1 MLSKE
6 IFQKSLEFG
15 QTAVNALK
23 KSVSPYN
30 FVEHAKKELKEA
42 GFLQIYESDPWNLE
56 PGKKYF
62 YTRNNSC
69 IIAFNIG
76 NKFNPE
82 ESCFKIIGAH
92 TDSPS
97 LRIAP
102 NSYNPSGEI
111 ERYNVQ
117 YYGGGLWFTWLDR
130 DLSLAGKVVF
140 KDNEG
145 KLTSKIIQVE
155 EPIFFIPNC
164 PPHLKSGNE
173 RETLTINKE
182 NHLKPLIATLKVN
195 DALLDDNDEPKDNDK
210 CKDKKLGKTL
220 RKIILNEINKNS
232 EKPLIDSGEQ
242 IIDYDLVLYDS
253 QSPNLIGLNKEFLA
267 SGRLDNLGSSIPA
280 LYAMINSSKE
290 ELLAEQSSIN
300 IISLFDNEEI
310 GSLTYQGADSNFF
323 LMHLKRIFAQSL
335 NITKTPFSEDL
346 YLRFMAKSYVISADL
361 AHAYNPNY
369 SEKFQPQHQNKTQQG
384 VVLKINVNGRYS
396 TESENAAVFKE
407 LGKLCNVP
415 IQEFIVRQDSPC
427 GTTIGP
433 IISAKIGIKSVDVG
447 IAQFAMHSIR
457 EQLGIVDLYYYKTIF
472 EEFFKSYEKVKGNI
486 LKE

>member
-1 MLSKE
+1 MLTKE

-30 FVEHAKKELKEA
+30 FVEHAKKELKSS
-42 GFLQIYESDPWNLE
+42 GFTQIYESDPWNLE
-56 PGKKYF
+56 PGKKYY

-69 IIAFNIG
+69 IIAFNVG
-76 NKFNPE
+76 KKFNPE

-130 DLSLAGKVVF
+130 DLSLAGKVIF

-164 PPHLKSGNE
+164 PPHLKSSSE
-173 RETLTINKE
+173 RESLTINKE

-195 DALLDDNDEPKDNDK
+195 DILNEEKEDDKKP
-210 CKDKKLGKTL
+210 KDKKLGKTL
-220 RKIILNEINKNS
+220 RNIILKELNKDC
-232 EKPLIDSGEQ
+232 EKPIINSGEQ
-242 IIDYDLVLYDS
+242 IVDYDLVLYDS
-253 QSPNLIGLNKEFLA
+253 QAPNLIGLNKEFLA

-280 LYAMINSSKE
+280 LYAMINASKD
-290 ELLAEQSSIN
+290 ELLSEQSSIN
-300 IISLFDNEEI
+300 IIALFDNEEI
-310 GSLTYQGADSNFF
+310 GSMTYQGADSNFF
-323 LMHLKRIFAQSL
+323 LMHLKRIFSQSL
-335 NITKTPFSEDL
+335 NITKTPYSEDL
-346 YLRFMAKSYVISADL
+346 YMRFMAKSYVISADL
-361 AHAYNPNY
+361 AHAFNPNY
-369 SEKFQPQHQNKTQQG
+369 PEKFQSQHTNKMQQG

-407 LGKLCNVP
+407 LAKLCNVP

-433 IISAKIGIKSVDVG
+433 ITSAKIGIKSVDVG
-447 IAQFAMHSIR
+447 IAQLAMHSIR
-457 EQLGIVDLYYYKTIF
+457 EQLGIVDLYYYRTIF

>member
-164 PPHLKSGNE
+164 PPHLKSGTE
-173 RETLTINKE
+173 RESLTINKE
-182 NHLKPLIATLKVN
+182 HHLKPLIATLKVN
-195 DALLDDNDEPKDNDK
+195 EALMEDSDEPKDNDK
-210 CKDKKLGKTL
+210 LKDKKLGKTL
-220 RKIILNEINKNS
+220 RKIILKELNKGL
-232 EKPLIDSGEQ
+232 EKPIIDQGEQ
-242 IIDYDLVLYDS
+242 IIDYDLVLYDTE
-253 QSPNLIGLNKEFLA
+253 SPNLIGLNKEFLA

-280 LYAMINSSKE
+280 LYAMINASKD

-323 LMHLKRIFAQSL
+323 LMHLKRIFSQSL

-407 LGKLCNVP
+407 LGKLCDVP

>member
-310 GSLTYQGADSNFF
+310 GSMTYQGADSNFF

>member
-1 MLSKE
+1 MLTKE

-30 FVEHAKKELKEA
+30 FVEHAKKELKSS
-42 GFLQIYESDPWNLE
+42 GFTQIYESDPWNLE

-69 IIAFNIG
+69 IIAFNVG
-76 NKFNPE
+76 QKFNPE

-102 NSYNPSGEI
+102 NSYNPKGKI

-130 DLSLAGKVVF
+130 DLSLAGKVIF

-164 PPHLKSGNE
+164 PPHLKSGSE
-173 RETLTINKE
+173 RESLTINKE

-195 DALLDDNDEPKDNDK
+195 EILNEEKEKEDDENP
-210 CKDKKLGKTL
+210 KDKKLGKTL
-220 RKIILNEINKNS
+220 RKIILKELNKDC
-232 EKPLIDSGEQ
+232 EKPIINSGEQ

-280 LYAMINSSKE
+280 LYAMINASKD

-300 IISLFDNEEI
+300 IIALFDNEEI
-310 GSLTYQGADSNFF
+310 GSMTYQGADSNFF
-323 LMHLKRIFAQSL
+323 LMHLKRIFSQSL
-335 NITKTPFSEDL
+335 NITKTPYSEDL
-346 YLRFMAKSYVISADL
+346 YMRFMAKSYVISADL

-369 SEKFQPQHQNKTQQG
+369 SEKFQSEHKNLMQQG

-433 IISAKIGIKSVDVG
+433 ITSAKIGIKSVDVG
-447 IAQFAMHSIR
+447 IAQLAMHSIR
-457 EQLGIVDLYYYKTIF
+457 EQLGIVDLYYYRTIF
-472 EEFFKSYEKVKGNI
+472 EEFFKNYEKVKGNI
-486 LKE
+486 MKE

>member
-1 MLSKE
+1 MLTKE

-30 FVEHAKKELKEA
+30 FVEHAKKELKSS
-42 GFLQIYESDPWNLE
+42 GFTQIYESDPWNLE

-69 IIAFNIG
+69 IIAFNVG
-76 NKFNPE
+76 KKFNPE

-130 DLSLAGKVVF
+130 DLSLAGKVIF

-164 PPHLKSGNE
+164 PPHLKSSSE
-173 RETLTINKE
+173 RESLTINKE

-195 DALLDDNDEPKDNDK
+195 DILNEEKEDDKKP
-210 CKDKKLGKTL
+210 KDKKLGKTL
-220 RKIILNEINKNS
+220 RNIILKELNKDC
-232 EKPLIDSGEQ
+232 EKPIINSGEQ
-242 IIDYDLVLYDS
+242 IVDYDLVLYDS
-253 QSPNLIGLNKEFLA
+253 QAPNLIGLNKEFLA

-280 LYAMINSSKE
+280 LYAMINASKD
-290 ELLAEQSSIN
+290 ELLSEQSSIN
-300 IISLFDNEEI
+300 IIALFDNEEI
-310 GSLTYQGADSNFF
+310 GSMTYQGADSNFF
-323 LMHLKRIFAQSL
+323 LMHLKRIFSQSL
-335 NITKTPFSEDL
+335 NITKMPYSEDL
-346 YLRFMAKSYVISADL
+346 YMRFMAKSYVISADL
-361 AHAYNPNY
+361 AHAFNPNY
-369 SEKFQPQHQNKTQQG
+369 PEKFQSQHTNKMQQG

-407 LGKLCNVP
+407 LAKLCNVP

-433 IISAKIGIKSVDVG
+433 ITSAKIGIKSVDVG
-447 IAQFAMHSIR
+447 IAQLAMHSIR
-457 EQLGIVDLYYYKTIF
+457 EQLGIVDLYYYRTIF

>member
-1 MLSKE
+1 MLTKE
-6 IFQKSLEFG
+6 IYQKCLEFG

-30 FVEHAKKELKEA
+30 FVEHAKKELKSS
-42 GFLQIYESDPWNLE
+42 GFTQIYESDPWNFE

-76 NKFNPE
+76 QKFNPE

-102 NSYNPSGEI
+102 NSYNPSDGI

-130 DLSLAGKVVF
+130 DLSLAGKVIF

-145 KLTSKIIQVE
+145 KLTSKIIQE

-164 PPHLKSGNE
+164 PPHLKNE
-173 RETLTINKE
+173 SEKKSLTINKE
-182 NHLKPLIATLKVN
+182 SHLKPLIATLKVN
-195 DALLDDNDEPKDNDK
+195 DILNEEKEEEDDKMP
-210 CKDKKLGKTL
+210 KDKKLGKTL
-220 RKIILNEINKNS
+220 RKIILKELNKDC
-232 EKPLIDSGEQ
+232 EKPIINSGDQ

-280 LYAMINSSKE
+280 LYAMINASKD

-300 IISLFDNEEI
+300 IIALFDNEEI
-310 GSLTYQGADSNFF
+310 GSMTYQGADSNFF
-323 LMHLKRIFAQSL
+323 LMHLKRIFSQSL
-335 NITKTPFSEDL
+335 NITKTPYSEDL
-346 YLRFMAKSYVISADL
+346 YMRFMAKSYVISADL
-361 AHAYNPNY
+361 AHAFNPNY
-369 SEKFQPQHQNKTQQG
+369 SEKFQSQHKNLMQQG
-384 VVLKINVNGRYS
+384 VVLKINVNGKYS
-396 TESENAAVFKE
+396 TESENAAVLKE
-407 LGKLCNVP
+407 LGKLSNVP

-433 IISAKIGIKSVDVG
+433 ITSAKIGIKSVDVG
-447 IAQFAMHSIR
+447 IAQLAMHSIR
-457 EQLGIVDLYYYKTIF
+457 EQLGIVDLYYYRTLF
-472 EEFFKSYEKVKGNI
+472 EEFFKSYENVKGNI
-486 LKE
+486 MKE

>member
-1 MLSKE
+1 MLTKE

-30 FVEHAKKELKEA
+30 FVEHAKKELKSS
-42 GFLQIYESDPWNLE
+42 GFTQIYESDPWNLE

-69 IIAFNIG
+69 IIAFNVG
-76 NKFNPE
+76 QKFNPE

-102 NSYNPSGEI
+102 NSYNPKGEI

-130 DLSLAGKVVF
+130 DLSLAGKVIF

-164 PPHLKSGNE
+164 PPHLKSGSE
-173 RETLTINKE
+173 RESLTINKE

-195 DALLDDNDEPKDNDK
+195 EILNEEKEKEDDENP
-210 CKDKKLGKTL
+210 KDKKLGKTL
-220 RKIILNEINKNS
+220 RKIILKELNKDC
-232 EKPLIDSGEQ
+232 EKPIINSDEQ

-280 LYAMINSSKE
+280 LYAMINASKD

-300 IISLFDNEEI
+300 IIALFDNEEI
-310 GSLTYQGADSNFF
+310 GSMTYQGADSNFF
-323 LMHLKRIFAQSL
+323 LMHLKRIFSQSL
-335 NITKTPFSEDL
+335 NITKTPYSEDL
-346 YLRFMAKSYVISADL
+346 YMRFMAKSYVISADL

-369 SEKFQPQHQNKTQQG
+369 SDKFQSEHKNLMQQG

-433 IISAKIGIKSVDVG
+433 ITSAKIGIKSVDVG
-447 IAQFAMHSIR
+447 IAQLAMHSIR
-457 EQLGIVDLYYYKTIF
+457 EQLGIVDLYYYRTIF

-486 LKE
+486 MKE

>member
-1 MLSKE
+1 MLTKE

-30 FVEHAKKELKEA
+30 FVEHAKKELKSS
-42 GFLQIYESDPWNLE
+42 GFTQIYESDPWNLE

-69 IIAFNIG
+69 IIAFNVG
-76 NKFNPE
+76 QKFNPE

-102 NSYNPSGEI
+102 NSYNPKGKI

-130 DLSLAGKVVF
+130 DLSLAGKVIF

-164 PPHLKSGNE
+164 PPHLKSGSE
-173 RETLTINKE
+173 RESLTINKE

-195 DALLDDNDEPKDNDK
+195 EILNEEKEKEDDENP
-210 CKDKKLGKTL
+210 KDKKLGKTL
-220 RKIILNEINKNS
+220 RKIILKELNKDC
-232 EKPLIDSGEQ
+232 EKPIINSGEQ

-280 LYAMINSSKE
+280 LYAMINASKD

-300 IISLFDNEEI
+300 IIALFDNEEI
-310 GSLTYQGADSNFF
+310 GSMTYQGADSNFF
-323 LMHLKRIFAQSL
+323 LMHLKRIFSQSL
-335 NITKTPFSEDL
+335 NITKTPYSEDL
-346 YLRFMAKSYVISADL
+346 YMRFMAKSYVISADL

-369 SEKFQPQHQNKTQQG
+369 SDKFQSEHKNLMQQG

-433 IISAKIGIKSVDVG
+433 ITSAKIGIKSVDVG
-447 IAQFAMHSIR
+447 IAQLAMHSIR
-457 EQLGIVDLYYYKTIF
+457 EQLGIVDLYYYRTIF

-486 LKE
+486 MKE

>member
-1 MLSKE
+1 MLTKE

-30 FVEHAKKELKEA
+30 FVEHAKKELKSS
-42 GFLQIYESDPWNLE
+42 GFTQIYESDPWNLE

-69 IIAFNIG
+69 IIAFNVG
-76 NKFNPE
+76 QKFNPE

-102 NSYNPSGEI
+102 NSYNPKGKI

-130 DLSLAGKVVF
+130 DLSLAGKVIF

-164 PPHLKSGNE
+164 PPHLKSGSE
-173 RETLTINKE
+173 RESLTINKE

-195 DALLDDNDEPKDNDK
+195 EILNEEEEKEDDENP
-210 CKDKKLGKTL
+210 KDKKLGKTL
-220 RKIILNEINKNS
+220 RKIILKELNKDC
-232 EKPLIDSGEQ
+232 EKPIINSGEQ

-280 LYAMINSSKE
+280 LYAMINASKD

-300 IISLFDNEEI
+300 IIALFDNEEI
-310 GSLTYQGADSNFF
+310 GSMTYQGADSNFF
-323 LMHLKRIFAQSL
+323 LMHLKRIFSQSL
-335 NITKTPFSEDL
+335 NITKTPYSEDL
-346 YLRFMAKSYVISADL
+346 YMRFMAKSYVISADL

-369 SEKFQPQHQNKTQQG
+369 SEKFQSEHKNLMQQG

-433 IISAKIGIKSVDVG
+433 ITSAKIGIKSVDVG
-447 IAQFAMHSIR
+447 IAQLAMHSIR
-457 EQLGIVDLYYYKTIF
+457 EQLGIVDLYYYRTIF

-486 LKE
+486 MKE

>member
-164 PPHLKSGNE
+164 PPHLKSGTE
-173 RETLTINKE
+173 RESLTINKE
-182 NHLKPLIATLKVN
+182 HHLKPLIATLKVN
-195 DALLDDNDEPKDNDK
+195 EALMEDSDEPKDNDK
-210 CKDKKLGKTL
+210 LKDKKLGKTL
-220 RKIILNEINKNS
+220 RKIILKELNKGL
-232 EKPLIDSGEQ
+232 EKPIIDQGEQ

-280 LYAMINSSKE
+280 LYAMINASKD

-323 LMHLKRIFAQSL
+323 LMHLKRIFSQSL

-407 LGKLCNVP
+407 LGKLCDVP

>member
-1 MLSKE
+1 MISKE

-15 QTAVNALK
+15 QIAVNALK

-30 FVEHAKKELKEA
+30 FVEHAKKELKAA
-42 GFLQIYESDPWNLE
+42 GFVQLYESDPWNLE
-56 PGKKYF
+56 AGKKYF

-69 IIAFNIG
+69 IISFNIG
-76 NKFNPE
+76 KKFNPE

-130 DLSLAGKVVF
+130 DLSLAGKVIF

-164 PPHLKSGNE
+164 PPHLKSGSE
-173 RETLTINKE
+173 KESLTINKE
-182 NHLKPLIATLKVN
+182 HHLKPLIATLKVN
-195 DALLDDNDEPKDNDK
+195 SIFEEEGEKEKD
-210 CKDKKLGKTL
+210 KDKKLGKTL
-220 RKIILNEINKNS
+220 RKIILKELNKDC
-232 EKPLIDSGEQ
+232 EKNIIDSGDQ
-242 IIDYDLVLYDS
+242 IVDYDLVLYDS

-280 LYAMINSSKE
+280 LYAMINASKD
-290 ELLAEQSSIN
+290 ELLSEQSSIN
-300 IISLFDNEEI
+300 IIALFDNEEI
-310 GSLTYQGADSNFF
+310 GSMTYQGADSNFF
-323 LMHLKRIFAQSL
+323 LMHLKRIFSQSL
-335 NITKTPFSEDL
+335 NITKTPYSEDL

-361 AHAYNPNY
+361 AHAFNPNY
-369 SEKFQPQHQNKTQQG
+369 PEKFQSQHQNKLQQG
-384 VVLKINVNGRYS
+384 IVLKINVCGRYS

-433 IISAKIGIKSVDVG
+433 ITSAKIGIKSVDVG
-447 IAQFAMHSIR
+447 IPQLAMHSIR
-457 EQLGIVDLYYYKTIF
+457 EQLGIVDLYYYRTIF
-472 EEFFKSYEKVKGNI
+472 EEFFKSYEKVKGNL

>member
-1 MLSKE
+1 MLTKE
-6 IFQKSLEFG
+6 IYQKCLEFG

-30 FVEHAKKELKEA
+30 FVEHAKKELKSS
-42 GFLQIYESDPWNLE
+42 GFTQIYESDPWNFE

-76 NKFNPE
+76 KKFNPE

-102 NSYNPSGEI
+102 NSYNPKGEI

-130 DLSLAGKVVF
+130 DLSLAGKVIF

-164 PPHLKSGNE
+164 PPHLKSGSE
-173 RETLTINKE
+173 RESLTINKE

-195 DALLDDNDEPKDNDK
+195 EILNEEKEKEDDENP
-210 CKDKKLGKTL
+210 KDKKLGKTL
-220 RKIILNEINKNS
+220 RKIILKELNKDC
-232 EKPLIDSGEQ
+232 EKPIINSGDQ

-280 LYAMINSSKE
+280 LYAMINASKD

-300 IISLFDNEEI
+300 IIALFDNEEI
-310 GSLTYQGADSNFF
+310 GSMTYQGADSNFF
-323 LMHLKRIFAQSL
+323 LMHLKRIFSQSL
-335 NITKTPFSEDL
+335 NITKTPYSEDL
-346 YLRFMAKSYVISADL
+346 YMRFMAKSYVISADL
-361 AHAYNPNY
+361 AHAFNPNY
-369 SEKFQPQHQNKTQQG
+369 SEKFQSQHKNLMQQG
-384 VVLKINVNGRYS
+384 VVLKINVNGKYS
-396 TESENAAVFKE
+396 TESENAAVLKE

-415 IQEFIVRQDSPC
+415 LQEFIVRQDSPC

-433 IISAKIGIKSVDVG
+433 ITSAKIGIKSVDVG
-447 IAQFAMHSIR
+447 IAQLAMHSIR
-457 EQLGIVDLYYYKTIF
+457 EQLGIVDLYYYRTLF

-486 LKE
+486 MKE

>member
-1 MLSKE
+1 MLTKE

-30 FVEHAKKELKEA
+30 FVEHAKKELKSS
-42 GFLQIYESDPWNLE
+42 GFTQIYESDPWNLE

-69 IIAFNIG
+69 IIAFNVG
-76 NKFNPE
+76 QKFNPE

-102 NSYNPSGEI
+102 NSYNPKGKI

-130 DLSLAGKVVF
+130 DLSLAGKVIF

-164 PPHLKSGNE
+164 PPHLKSGSE
-173 RETLTINKE
+173 RESLTINKE

-195 DALLDDNDEPKDNDK
+195 EILNEEEEKEDDENP
-210 CKDKKLGKTL
+210 KDKKLGKTL
-220 RKIILNEINKNS
+220 RKIILKELNKDC
-232 EKPLIDSGEQ
+232 EKPIINSDEQ

-280 LYAMINSSKE
+280 LYAMINASKD

-300 IISLFDNEEI
+300 IIALFDNEEI
-310 GSLTYQGADSNFF
+310 GSMTYQGADSNFF
-323 LMHLKRIFAQSL
+323 LMHLKRIFSQSL
-335 NITKTPFSEDL
+335 NITKTPYSEDL
-346 YLRFMAKSYVISADL
+346 YMRFMAKSYVISADL

-369 SEKFQPQHQNKTQQG
+369 SDKFQK
-384 VVLKINVNGRYS
+384 L
-396 TESENAAVFKE
+396 NAT
-407 LGKLCNVP
+407 
-415 IQEFIVRQDSPC
+415 RSR
-427 GTTIGP
+427 
-433 IISAKIGIKSVDVG
+433 IK
-447 IAQFAMHSIR
+447 
-457 EQLGIVDLYYYKTIF
+457 
-472 EEFFKSYEKVKGNI
+472 N
-486 LKE
+486 

>member
-1 MLSKE
+1 MLTKE

-30 FVEHAKKELKEA
+30 FVEHAKKELKSS
-42 GFLQIYESDPWNLE
+42 GFTQIYESDPWNLE

-69 IIAFNIG
+69 IIAFNVG
-76 NKFNPE
+76 KKFNPE

-130 DLSLAGKVVF
+130 DLSLAGKVIF

-164 PPHLKSGNE
+164 PPHLKSSSE
-173 RETLTINKE
+173 RESLTINKE

-195 DALLDDNDEPKDNDK
+195 DILNEEKEDDKKP
-210 CKDKKLGKTL
+210 KDKKLGKTL
-220 RKIILNEINKNS
+220 RNIILKELNKDC
-232 EKPLIDSGEQ
+232 EKPIINSGEQ
-242 IIDYDLVLYDS
+242 IVDYDLVLYDS
-253 QSPNLIGLNKEFLA
+253 QAPNLIGLNKEFLA

-280 LYAMINSSKE
+280 LYAMINASKD
-290 ELLAEQSSIN
+290 ELLSEQSSIN
-300 IISLFDNEEI
+300 IIALFDNEEI
-310 GSLTYQGADSNFF
+310 GSMTYQGADSNFF
-323 LMHLKRIFAQSL
+323 LMHLKRIFSQSL
-335 NITKTPFSEDL
+335 NITKTPYSEDL
-346 YLRFMAKSYVISADL
+346 YMRFMAKSYVISADL
-361 AHAYNPNY
+361 AHAFNPNY
-369 SEKFQPQHQNKTQQG
+369 PEKFQSQHTNKMQQG

-407 LGKLCNVP
+407 LAKLCNVP

-433 IISAKIGIKSVDVG
+433 ITSAKIGIKSVDVG
-447 IAQFAMHSIR
+447 IAQLAMHSIR
-457 EQLGIVDLYYYKTIF
+457 EQLGIVDLYYYRTIF

>member
-1 MLSKE
+1 MLTKE

-30 FVEHAKKELKEA
+30 FVEHAKKELKSS
-42 GFLQIYESDPWNLE
+42 GFIQIYESDPWNLE

-69 IIAFNIG
+69 IIAFNVG
-76 NKFNPE
+76 KKFNPE

-130 DLSLAGKVVF
+130 DLSLAGKVIF

-164 PPHLKSGNE
+164 PPHLKSSSE
-173 RETLTINKE
+173 RESLTINKE

-195 DALLDDNDEPKDNDK
+195 DILNEEKEDDKKP
-210 CKDKKLGKTL
+210 KDKKLGKTL
-220 RKIILNEINKNS
+220 RNIILKELNKDC
-232 EKPLIDSGEQ
+232 EKPIINSGEQ
-242 IIDYDLVLYDS
+242 IVDYDLVLYDS
-253 QSPNLIGLNKEFLA
+253 QAPNLIGLNKEFLA

-280 LYAMINSSKE
+280 LYAMINASKD
-290 ELLAEQSSIN
+290 ELLSEQSSIN
-300 IISLFDNEEI
+300 IIALFDNEEI
-310 GSLTYQGADSNFF
+310 GSMTYQGADSNFF
-323 LMHLKRIFAQSL
+323 LMHLKRIFSQSL
-335 NITKTPFSEDL
+335 NITKTPYSEDL
-346 YLRFMAKSYVISADL
+346 YMRFMAKSYVISADL
-361 AHAYNPNY
+361 AHAFNPNY
-369 SEKFQPQHQNKTQQG
+369 PEKFQSQHTNKMQQG

-407 LGKLCNVP
+407 LAKLCNVP

-433 IISAKIGIKSVDVG
+433 ITSAKIGIKSVDVG
-447 IAQFAMHSIR
+447 IAQLAMHSIR
-457 EQLGIVDLYYYKTIF
+457 EQLGIVDLYYYRTIF

>member
-1 MLSKE
+1 MLTKE

-30 FVEHAKKELKEA
+30 FVEHAKKELKSS
-42 GFLQIYESDPWNLE
+42 GFTQIYESDPWNLE

-76 NKFNPE
+76 QKFNPE

-102 NSYNPSGEI
+102 NSYNPKGKI

-130 DLSLAGKVVF
+130 DLSLAGKVIF

-164 PPHLKSGNE
+164 PPHLKSGSE
-173 RETLTINKE
+173 RESLTINKE

-195 DALLDDNDEPKDNDK
+195 EILNEEEEKEDDENP
-210 CKDKKLGKTL
+210 KDKKLGKTL
-220 RKIILNEINKNS
+220 RKIILKELNKDC
-232 EKPLIDSGEQ
+232 EKPIINSGEQ

-280 LYAMINSSKE
+280 LYAMINASKD
-290 ELLAEQSSIN
+290 ELLSEQSSIN
-300 IISLFDNEEI
+300 IIALFDNEEI
-310 GSLTYQGADSNFF
+310 GSMTYQGADSNFF
-323 LMHLKRIFAQSL
+323 LMHLKRIFSQSL
-335 NITKTPFSEDL
+335 NITKTPYSEDL
-346 YLRFMAKSYVISADL
+346 YMRFMAKSYVISADL

-369 SEKFQPQHQNKTQQG
+369 SDKFQSEHKNLMQQG

-433 IISAKIGIKSVDVG
+433 ITSAKIGIKSVDVG
-447 IAQFAMHSIR
+447 IAQLAMHSIR
-457 EQLGIVDLYYYKTIF
+457 EQLGIVDLYYYRTIF

-486 LKE
+486 MKE

>member
-1 MLSKE
+1 MLTKE

-30 FVEHAKKELKEA
+30 FVEHAKKELKSS
-42 GFLQIYESDPWNLE
+42 GFTQIYESDPWNLE

-69 IIAFNIG
+69 IIAFNVG
-76 NKFNPE
+76 QKFNPE

-102 NSYNPSGEI
+102 NSYNPKGKI

-130 DLSLAGKVVF
+130 DLSLAGKVIF

-164 PPHLKSGNE
+164 PPHLKSGSE
-173 RETLTINKE
+173 RESLTINKE

-195 DALLDDNDEPKDNDK
+195 EILNEEEEKEDDENP
-210 CKDKKLGKTL
+210 KDKKLGKTL
-220 RKIILNEINKNS
+220 RKIILKELNKDC
-232 EKPLIDSGEQ
+232 EKPIINSGEQ

-280 LYAMINSSKE
+280 LYAMINASKD
-290 ELLAEQSSIN
+290 ELLSEQSSIN
-300 IISLFDNEEI
+300 IIALFDNEEI
-310 GSLTYQGADSNFF
+310 GSMTYQGADSNFF
-323 LMHLKRIFAQSL
+323 LMHLKRIFSQSL
-335 NITKTPFSEDL
+335 NITKTPYSEDL
-346 YLRFMAKSYVISADL
+346 YMRFMAKSYVISADL

-369 SEKFQPQHQNKTQQG
+369 SDKFQSEHKNLMQQG

-433 IISAKIGIKSVDVG
+433 ITSAKIGIKSVDVG
-447 IAQFAMHSIR
+447 IAQLAMHSIR
-457 EQLGIVDLYYYKTIF
+457 EQLGIVDLYYYRTIF

-486 LKE
+486 MKE

>member
-1 MLSKE
+1 MISKE

-30 FVEHAKKELKEA
+30 FVEHAKKELKAA
-42 GFLQIYESDPWNLE
+42 GFVQLYESDPWNLE
-56 PGKKYF
+56 AGKKYF

-69 IIAFNIG
+69 IISFNIG
-76 NKFNPE
+76 KKFNPE

-130 DLSLAGKVVF
+130 DLSLAGKVIF

-164 PPHLKSGNE
+164 PPHLKSGSE
-173 RETLTINKE
+173 KESLTINKE
-182 NHLKPLIATLKVN
+182 HHLKPLIATLKVN
-195 DALLDDNDEPKDNDK
+195 SIFEEEGEKEKD
-210 CKDKKLGKTL
+210 KDKKLGKTL
-220 RKIILNEINKNS
+220 RKIILKELNKDC
-232 EKPLIDSGEQ
+232 EKNIIDSGDQ
-242 IIDYDLVLYDS
+242 IVDYDLVLYDS

-280 LYAMINSSKE
+280 LYAMINASKD
-290 ELLAEQSSIN
+290 ELLSEQSSIN
-300 IISLFDNEEI
+300 IIALFD
-310 GSLTYQGADSNFF
+310 
-323 LMHLKRIFAQSL
+323 KR
-335 NITKTPFSEDL
+335 K
-346 YLRFMAKSYVISADL
+346 
-361 AHAYNPNY
+361 
-369 SEKFQPQHQNKTQQG
+369 
-384 VVLKINVNGRYS
+384 
-396 TESENAAVFKE
+396 
-407 LGKLCNVP
+407 
-415 IQEFIVRQDSPC
+415 
-427 GTTIGP
+427 
-433 IISAKIGIKSVDVG
+433 
-447 IAQFAMHSIR
+447 
-457 EQLGIVDLYYYKTIF
+457 
-472 EEFFKSYEKVKGNI
+472 
-486 LKE
+486 